1 MRYFLIAGEASGDL
15 HGSNLVRELKL
26 QDSDAQFRF
35 FGGDL
40 MAAQAGVPPVKHYS
54 EMAFMGFVRVLMNLR
69 KIGRNME
76 QCKTEIVDFKPDM
89 VILIDFAGFNLRI
102 AEFAKSLGLKTVFYI
117 SPKIWAWKQN
127 RIKKIKKYIDKML
140 TILPFETEFYAR
152 FDYSVEYVGNPI
164 LDAIE
169 EFRSDDH
176 QTEADFRK
184 ANSLTDKPIIGL
196 LAGSRKQEVD
206 FMLPVMI
213 EVSRQFPEYQFV
225 ISGAPGL
232 DRDYYT
238 KVIGADCNIP
248 IVFDQTYN
256 LLKFSRA
263 ALVTSGTATLE
274 TALFGV
280 PEAVL
285 YRISA
290 PDFLYRI
297 GRKLLKVKWIS
308 LANLIVGRE
317 IIRELVQMD
326 CNPRTIADELRKI
339 LDDEQYDADF
349 QRNYAELRQRMG
361 SAGASQR
368 AAQAVIKFVSA

>member
-1 MRYFLIAGEASGDL
+1 MRYYLIAGEASGDL

-26 QDSDAQFRF
+26 QDPDAQFRF

-40 MAAQAGVPPVKHYS
+40 MAAQAGVPPVLHYR
-54 EMAFMGFVRVLMNLR
+54 EMAFIGFIKVMMNLR
-69 KIGRNME
+69 AISRNME
-76 QCKTEIVDFKPDM
+76 KCKVDIVDFKPD
-89 VILIDFAGFNLRI
+89 VIILIDFAGFNLRI
-102 AEFAKSLGLKTVFYI
+102 AEFAKSIGLKTVFYI
-117 SPKIWAWKQN
+117 SPKIWAWKTN

-140 TILPFETEFYAR
+140 TILPFETEFYAG
-152 FDYSVEYVGNPI
+152 FNYPVEYVGNPL

-169 EFRSDDH
+169 EFKANDH

-184 ANSLTDKPIIGL
+184 SNSLTDKPIIGL
-196 LAGSRKQEVD
+196 LAGSRKQELD
-206 FMLPVMI
+206 LMLPVMI

-232 DRDYYT
+232 DRSYYT
-238 KVIGADCNIP
+238 KVAGADCNLP
-248 IVFDQTYN
+248 IIFGQTYN

-285 YRISA
+285 YRIMA
-290 PDFLYRI
+290 PNFLYRI
-297 GRKLLKVKWIS
+297 GRKILKAKWIS
-308 LANLIVGRE
+308 LANLIMGRE

-326 CNPRTIADELRKI
+326 CNPRTVAAELRKI
-339 LDDEQYDADF
+339 LDDERYDAEF
-349 QRNYAELRQRMG
+349 QRNYAELMQRMG

-368 AAQAVIKFVSA
+368 AAKAVIDFFG

>member
-26 QDSDAQFRF
+26 QDPQAQFRF

-76 QCKTEIVDFKPDM
+76 QCKTEIIDFKPDV

-152 FDYSVEYVGNPI
+152 FDYPVEYVGNPI

-169 EFRSDDH
+169 EFRSGDH
-176 QTEADFRK
+176 QTEADFRN
-184 ANSLTDKPIIGL
+184 ANNLTDRPIIGL

-248 IVFDQTYN
+248 IVFGQTYN

-290 PDFLYRI
+290 PDFLYRV

-339 LDDEQYDADF
+339 LDDKQYDAEF

>member
-1 MRYFLIAGEASGDL
+1 MRYYLIAGEASGDL

-40 MAAQAGVPPVKHYS
+40 MAAQAGVPPVLHYR
-54 EMAFMGFVRVLMNLR
+54 EMAFMGFIKVMMNLR
-69 KIGRNME
+69 AISRNME
-76 QCKTEIVDFKPDM
+76 KCKADIVDFKPD
-89 VILIDFAGFNLRI
+89 VIILIDFAGFNLRI
-102 AEFAKSLGLKTVFYI
+102 AEFAKSIGLKTVFYI
-117 SPKIWAWKQN
+117 SPKIWAWKTN

-140 TILPFETEFYAR
+140 TILPFETEFYAG
-152 FDYSVEYVGNPI
+152 FNYPVEYVGNPL

-169 EFRSDDH
+169 EFKANDH
-176 QTEADFRK
+176 QAEADFRK
-184 ANSLTDKPIIGL
+184 SNNLTDKPIIGL
-196 LAGSRKQEVD
+196 LAGSRKQELD
-206 FMLPVMI
+206 LMLPVMI

-232 DRDYYT
+232 DRSYYT
-238 KVIGADCNIP
+238 KVAGADCNLP
-248 IVFDQTYN
+248 IIFGQTYN

-285 YRISA
+285 YRIMA
-290 PDFLYRI
+290 PNFLYRI
-297 GRKLLKVKWIS
+297 GRKILKAKWIS
-308 LANLIVGRE
+308 LANLIMGRE

-326 CNPRTIADELRKI
+326 CNPKTVAAELRKI
-339 LDDEQYDADF
+339 LDDERYNAEF
-349 QRNYAELRQRMG
+349 QRNYAELMQRMG

-368 AAQAVIKFVSA
+368 AAKAVIDFLTE

>member
-1 MRYFLIAGEASGDL
+1 MRYYLIAGEASGDL

-26 QDSDAQFRF
+26 QDPQAQFRF

-76 QCKTEIVDFKPDM
+76 QCKAEIVDFKPDV

-152 FDYSVEYVGNPI
+152 FDYPVEYVGNPI

-169 EFRSDDH
+169 EFRSGDH

-184 ANSLTDKPIIGL
+184 ANNLTDKPIIGL

-248 IVFDQTYN
+248 IVFGQTYN

-339 LDDEQYDADF
+339 LDDEQYDAEF

>member
-1 MRYFLIAGEASGDL
+1 MRYYLIAGEASGDL
-15 HGSNLVRELKL
+15 HGSNLIRELRA

-40 MAAQAGVPPVKHYS
+40 MATQAGVPPVKHYR
-54 EMAFMGFVRVLMNLR
+54 EMAFMGFIKVLMNLR
-69 KIGRNME
+69 AISRNME
-76 QCKTEIVDFKPDM
+76 RCKADIVDFKPDV

-102 AEFAKSLGLKTVFYI
+102 AEFAKSIGLKTVFYI
-117 SPKIWAWKQN
+117 SPKIWAWKTS

-140 TILPFETEFYAR
+140 TILPFETEFYAG
-152 FDYSVEYVGNPI
+152 FDYQVEYVGNPL

-169 EFRSDDH
+169 EFKATDH

-184 ANSLTDKPIIGL
+184 SNNLTDKPIIGL
-196 LAGSRKQEVD
+196 LAGSRKQELD

-232 DRDYYT
+232 DRSYYT
-238 KVIGADCNIP
+238 KVAGADCPLP
-248 IVFDQTYN
+248 IVFGQTYN

-285 YRISA
+285 YRIMA
-290 PDFLYRI
+290 PNFLYRI
-297 GRKLLKVKWIS
+297 GRKILKAKWIS
-308 LANLIVGRE
+308 LANLIMGRE

-326 CNPRTIADELRKI
+326 CNPKTVAAELRKI
-339 LDDEQYDADF
+339 LDDKQYNAEF
-349 QRNYAELRQRMG
+349 QRNYTELRQRMG

-368 AAQAVIKFVSA
+368 AAKAVIEFLK

>member
-15 HGSNLVRELKL
+15 HGSNLVRELRL
-26 QDSDAQFRF
+26 QDSSAQFRF
-35 FGGDL
+35 LGGDL
-40 MAAQAGVPPVKHYS
+40 MAAQAGVPPVLHYR
-54 EMAFMGFVRVLMNLR
+54 EMAFMGFIRVLMNLR
-69 KIGRNME
+69 AISRNME
-76 QCKTEIVDFKPDM
+76 RCKAEIVDFKPDV

-117 SPKIWAWKQN
+117 SPKIWAWKTN

-140 TILPFETEFYAR
+140 TILPFETEFYAG
-152 FDYSVEYVGNPI
+152 FNYPVEYVGNPL

-169 EFRSDDH
+169 EFKANDH
-176 QTEADFRK
+176 QTETDFRK
-184 ANSLTDKPIIGL
+184 SNNLTDKPIIGL
-196 LAGSRKQEVD
+196 LAGSRKQELD
-206 FMLPVMI
+206 LMLPVMI

-225 ISGAPGL
+225 ISGALGL
-232 DRDYYT
+232 DRSYYT
-238 KVIGADCNIP
+238 KVAGADCNLP
-248 IVFDQTYN
+248 IIFGQTYN

-285 YRISA
+285 YRILA
-290 PDFLYRI
+290 PNFLYRI
-297 GRKLLKVKWIS
+297 GRKILKAKWIS
-308 LANLIVGRE
+308 LANLIMGRE

-326 CNPRTIADELRKI
+326 CNPKTVAAELRKI
-339 LDDEQYDADF
+339 LDDERYDAEF
-349 QRNYAELRQRMG
+349 QRNYAELMQRMG

-368 AAQAVIKFVSA
+368 AAKAVIDFLTE

>member
-1 MRYFLIAGEASGDL
+1 MRYYLIAGEASGDL

-26 QDSDAQFRF
+26 QDPQAQFRF

-76 QCKTEIVDFKPDM
+76 QCKADIVDFKPDV

-152 FDYSVEYVGNPI
+152 FDYPVEYVGNPI

-169 EFRSDDH
+169 EFRSGDH
-176 QTEADFRK
+176 QTEADFRN
-184 ANSLTDKPIIGL
+184 ANNLTDRPIIGL

-248 IVFDQTYN
+248 IVFGQTYN

-339 LDDEQYDADF
+339 LDDKQYDAEF

>member
-40 MAAQAGVPPVKHYS
+40 MAAQAGVPPVLHYR

-69 KIGRNME
+69 TISRNME
-76 QCKTEIVDFKPDM
+76 RCKAEIVDFKPDV

-102 AEFAKSLGLKTVFYI
+102 AEFAKSIGLKTIFYI

-152 FDYSVEYVGNPI
+152 FDYPVEYVGNPI
-164 LDAIE
+164 LDAID
-169 EFRSDDH
+169 EFKANDS
-176 QTEADFRK
+176 QTESDFRK
-184 ANSLTDKPIIGL
+184 SNNLTDKPIIGL

-248 IVFDQTYN
+248 IVFSQTYN

-274 TALFGV
+274 TALFSV

-285 YRISA
+285 YKITA

-297 GRKLLKVKWIS
+297 GRRWLKVKWIS

-326 CNPRTIADELRKI
+326 CNPRTIAEELRKI
-339 LDDEQYDADF
+339 LDNEQYDAEL

-361 SAGASQR
+361 TAGASQR
-368 AAQAVIKFVSA
+368 AAQAVIKFASA

>member
-1 MRYFLIAGEASGDL
+1 MRYYLIAGEASGDL

-26 QDSDAQFRF
+26 QDPQAQFRF

-76 QCKTEIVDFKPDM
+76 QCKADIVDFKPDV

-152 FDYSVEYVGNPI
+152 FDYPVEYVGNPI

-169 EFRSDDH
+169 EFRSDDN

-184 ANSLTDKPIIGL
+184 ANNLTDKPIIGL

-238 KVIGADCNIP
+238 KVIGADCDIP
-248 IVFDQTYN
+248 IVFGQTYN

-317 IIRELVQMD
+317 VIRELVQMD

-339 LDDEQYDADF
+339 LDDKQYDAEF

-368 AAQAVIKFVSA
+368 AAQAVIKFAS